1 MRTLAL
7 VALAAAIA
15 TPARADSEDLLECTT
30 QEVTPAFRGKVA
42 DAMLAAESPET
53 DALFVQLATVAEACA
68 ARHGLATGKGE
79 AYFTYA
85 IARLPH
91 DAFTTRLGDVGI
103 SAAVL
108 DEALDF
114 GLGRTN
120 PVIAGDLNPAQI
132 ERIVAA
138 LGANGVAVDTV
149 PQSSWELVGAYAA
162 ATSLMWQAR
171 AKLP

>member
-1 MRTLAL
+1 MRGLAL
-7 VALAAAIA
+7 VALVAAIA
-15 TPARADSEDLLECTT
+15 TPALAASEDLLECTT
-30 QEVTPAFRGKVA
+30 QEVTPAFRGKIA
-42 DAMLAAESPET
+42 DAMLAAESPEA
-53 DALFVQLATVAEACA
+53 DALFVQLASVAETCA
-68 ARHGLATGKGE
+68 GRYGLAKDKGE
-79 AYFTYA
+79 AYFTYS

-91 DAFTTRLGDVGI
+91 DAFTARLGDLGI

-114 GLGRTN
+114 GPGRTN
-120 PVIAGDLNPAQI
+120 PVISGDFNPAQI

-138 LGANGVAVDTV
+138 LAANGVAVDTV
-149 PQSSWELVGAYAA
+149 PQSSWEMVGAYAA